1 MERIM
6 IITKNALAEKDLQE
20 QLHLLNYEV
29 LCHQSTTIND
39 LLLSEGPAFL
49 KFFDCL
55 IISETLSQ
63 TEYQTVL
70 ADLARQDI
78 QLVVLRKSETPNPL
92 PDSESNLLPT
102 DASFEKLREILVNRL
117 GYACPDQ
124 TKNSASML
132 SMQLNQIQ
140 WTTKERLL
148 FELLQENAGACLS
161 RETICMTMWG
171 SYSNSNKAQL
181 SNLIKQIKEKL
192 EIAGIGGDKLA
203 TLWGQGYRLDKV
215 LGKI

>member
-6 IITKNALAEKDLQE
+6 IITKNTLAEKSLQE

-49 KFFDCL
+49 SFFDCL

-78 QLVVLRKSETPNPL
+78 QLVVLRKSETSAPPEG
-92 PDSESNLLPT
+92 DSNLLPT
-102 DASFEKLREILVNRL
+102 DASFEKLREVLVNRL

-124 TKNSASML
+124 TKNSASIL

-215 LGKI
+215 LGRI